1 METKQANELKGITP
15 LNGTVILEMPT
26 KTASGIIL
34 NTDVNRYQG
43 MFKVVAVADDVTSIK
58 VGDYVLGAGSVM
70 PLTVNYHG
78 KKTEYAQ
85 VYKSAIYTIIDKDIV
100 DDAYF
105 GTIESGHND

>member
-1 METKQANELKGITP
+1 METKQNELKGITS

-34 NTDVNRYQG
+34 NTDVNKYQG
-43 MFKVVAVADDVTSIK
+43 VFRVVSVADDVSTIK

-70 PLTVNYHG
+70 PLTVKQNNI
-78 KKTEYAQ
+78 KTEYAQ
-85 VYKSAIYTIIDKDIV
+85 VYKSAIYTIIDKDLV
-100 DDAYF
+100 EDAYF

>member
-1 METKQANELKGITP
+1 MKQENELKGITP

-26 KTASGIIL
+26 KTASGILL

-43 MFKVVAVADDVTSIK
+43 MFKVVAVAADVENVK

-70 PLTVNYHG
+70 PLTVTFHG

-85 VYKSAIYTIIDKDIV
+85 VYKSAIYTVIDKDIV